1 MPSVSRRINGSR
13 LGELEKLPRGKNNQ
27 LSVMRPAPN
36 IYTNVHGN
44 VYGFVY
50 LFALN
55 KFPRGTIR
63 TVSYPASP
71 ENVYVFAIK
80 DPMRK
85 TVF

>member
-55 KFPRGTIR
+55 KFPKGTNCSNCF
-63 TVSYPASP
+63 VSSKP
-71 ENVYVFAIK
+71 
-80 DPMRK
+80 
-85 TVF
+85 